1 MKLNYA
7 SLNNKE
13 YERYSIVPQKI
24 KEEYQQEEENIQQ
37 EESDSIAIQNSEEE
51 NNKLENIIPKAGD
64 LYDQIRSEVI
74 SSIPEEENKVVYSNK
89 PGKLSISSK
98 STTKKTIGAPSKFLD
113 PSLSKKNK
121 LDEEE
126 IKSSLGGGLSLFA
139 VLILIGMAIFIFLFF
154 DNE

>member
-37 EESDSIAIQNSEEE
+37 EESISNKMQSSEEE
-51 NNKLENIIPKAGD
+51 DNKLENIVPTAGD

-74 SSIPEEENKVVYSNK
+74 SSIPEEESKVAYSNK

-98 STTKKTIGAPSKFLD
+98 STTKKTIGTPSKFLG
-113 PSLSKKNK
+113 PSQSKKNK

-126 IKSSLGGGLSLFA
+126 IKSKGGGLS
-139 VLILIGMAIFIFLFF
+139 VISIILIIILI
-154 DNE
+154 ELIYLYVLKE

>member
-24 KEEYQQEEENIQQ
+24 KEEYQQEEENVQQ
-37 EESDSIAIQNSEEE
+37 EESDSIVIQNSEEE
-51 NNKLENIIPKAGD
+51 SNKLENIIPKAGD
-64 LYDQIRSEVI
+64 LYDQIKNEVI
-74 SSIPEEENKVVYSNK
+74 SSIPEEEESKVVYSNK

-98 STTKKTIGAPSKFLD
+98 STTKKTIGTPSKFLN
-113 PSLSKKNK
+113 PSLSKNM
-121 LDEEE
+121 LQEEE
-126 IKSSLGGGLSLFA
+126 IKSSLGGGLSLLA